1 MIRLLLLICLFL
13 SGVASSNELWLKIS
27 QASKASH
34 DLNYSGII
42 NTTDSNQDI
51 RSTKMIHVNHEGEE
65 FLKFEKIDGADNLL
79 LMHEADAVIYNNDQS
94 KILIKKKKDANLFPN
109 IFPSNLEKL
118 KDSYSIADGGDFR
131 VAGRIAQMVVLSPID
146 ENRYNYHLWLDK
158 ESHLPLKMMVIDNNK
173 KVVETMAFANIEFLQ
188 SQDISWFRP
197 NINKDK
203 TYSINENKNI
213 EETVRKFW
221 TINDLPSGFEE
232 VSYNAKRYAGLNAI
246 AHQIIFSDGLSY
258 ISIFIHPVAKNQKPQ
273 VGSSKRGSNNIHA
286 EYKKGYQI
294 LAVGA
299 VPIQTLSYI
308 TNQVKLN

>member
-1 MIRLLLLICLFL
+1 MFRLLLLICLFI
-13 SGVASSNELWLKIS
+13 SGAASSNELWLKIS
-27 QASKASH
+27 EASKASQ

-51 RSTKMIHVNHEGEE
+51 QSTKMIHVNHEGEE
-65 FLKFEKIDGADNLL
+65 FLKIEKIDGADNLL
-79 LMHEADAVIYNNDQS
+79 LMHEADAVIYDNDQN
-94 KILIKKKKDANLFPN
+94 KILIKKKKDAHLFPN
-109 IFPSNLEKL
+109 IFPSNLNKL
-118 KDSYSIADGGDFR
+118 KDSYSIGDGGDFR
-131 VAGRIAQMVVLSPID
+131 VAGRATQMLVLSPID

-173 KVVETMAFANIEFLQ
+173 KVVENIAFANIEFLK

-197 NINKDK
+197 NINNDIA
-203 TYSINENKNI
+203 YSINENKNI

-232 VSYNAKRYAGLNAI
+232 VSYSAKRYAGLNAI
-246 AHQIIFSDGLSY
+246 AHQIIYSDGLSY

-273 VGSSKRGSNNIHA
+273 VGSSKRGSSNIHA

-299 VPIQTLSYI
+299 VPMQTLSYI
-308 TNQVKLN
+308 TNKVKLN

>member
-1 MIRLLLLICLFL
+1 MFRLLLLICLFI
-13 SGVASSNELWLKIS
+13 SGAASSNELWLKIS
-27 QASKASH
+27 EASKACH

-51 RSTKMIHVNHEGEE
+51 QSTKMIHVNHEGEE
-65 FLKFEKIDGADNLL
+65 FLKIEKTDGADNLL
-79 LMHEADAVIYNNDQS
+79 LMHEADAVIYDNDQN
-94 KILIKKKKDANLFPN
+94 KILIKKKNGAHLFPN
-109 IFPSNLEKL
+109 IFPSNLDKL
-118 KDSYSIADGGDFR
+118 KDSYSIGDGGDFR
-131 VAGRIAQMVVLSPID
+131 VAGRATQILVLSPVD

-158 ESHLPLKMMVIDNNK
+158 KSNLPLKMMVIDNNK
-173 KVVETMAFANIEFLQ
+173 KVVENIAFANIEFLK

-197 NINKDK
+197 NIDNDK

-213 EETVRKFW
+213 EEAVRKFW

-232 VSYNAKRYAGLNAI
+232 VSYSAKRYAGLNAI
-246 AHQIIFSDGLSY
+246 AHQIIYSDGLSY

-273 VGSSKRGSNNIHA
+273 VGSSKRGSSNIHA

-299 VPIQTLSYI
+299 VPMQTLSYI
-308 TNQVKLN
+308 TNKVKLN

>member
-1 MIRLLLLICLFL
+1 MFRLLLLICLFI
-13 SGVASSNELWLKIS
+13 SGAASSNELWLKIS
-27 QASKASH
+27 EASKASQ

-51 RSTKMIHVNHEGEE
+51 QSTKMIHVNHEGEE
-65 FLKFEKIDGADNLL
+65 FLKIEKIDGADNLL
-79 LMHEADAVIYNNDQS
+79 LMHEADAVIYDNDQN
-94 KILIKKKKDANLFPN
+94 KILIKKKKDAHLFPN
-109 IFPSNLEKL
+109 IFPSNLDKL
-118 KDSYSIADGGDFR
+118 KDSYSIGDGGDFR
-131 VAGRIAQMVVLSPID
+131 VAGRATQMLVLSPID

-158 ESHLPLKMMVIDNNK
+158 ESYLPLKMMVIDNNK
-173 KVVETMAFANIEFLQ
+173 KVVENIAFANIEFLK

-197 NINKDK
+197 NINNDIA
-203 TYSINENKNI
+203 YSINENKNI

-232 VSYNAKRYAGLNAI
+232 VSYSAKRYAGLNAI
-246 AHQIIFSDGLSY
+246 AHQIIYSDGLSY

-273 VGSSKRGSNNIHA
+273 VGSSKRGSSNIHA

-299 VPIQTLSYI
+299 VPMQTLSYI
-308 TNQVKLN
+308 TNKVKLN

>member
-1 MIRLLLLICLFL
+1 MFRLLLLICLFI
-13 SGVASSNELWLKIS
+13 SGAASSNELWLKIS
-27 QASKASH
+27 EASKASQ

-51 RSTKMIHVNHEGEE
+51 QSTKMIHVNHEGEE
-65 FLKFEKIDGADNLL
+65 FLKIEKIDGADNLL
-79 LMHEADAVIYNNDQS
+79 LMHEADAVIYDNDQN
-94 KILIKKKKDANLFPN
+94 KILIKKKKDAHLFPN
-109 IFPSNLEKL
+109 IFPSNLDKL
-118 KDSYSIADGGDFR
+118 KDSYLIGDGGTFR
-131 VAGRIAQMVVLSPID
+131 VAERATQMLVLSPID

-173 KVVETMAFANIEFLQ
+173 KVVENIAFANIEFLK

-197 NINKDK
+197 NINNDIA
-203 TYSINENKNI
+203 YSINENKNI

-232 VSYNAKRYAGLNAI
+232 VSYSAKRYAGLNAI
-246 AHQIIFSDGLSY
+246 AHQIIYSDGLSY

-273 VGSSKRGSNNIHA
+273 VGSSKRGSSNIHA

-299 VPIQTLSYI
+299 VPMQTLSHI
-308 TNQVKLN
+308 TNKVKLN

>member
-1 MIRLLLLICLFL
+1 MFRLLLLICLFI
-13 SGVASSNELWLKIS
+13 SGAASSNELWLKIS
-27 QASKASH
+27 EASKASQ

-51 RSTKMIHVNHEGEE
+51 QSTKMIHVNHEGEE
-65 FLKFEKIDGADNLL
+65 FLKIEKIDGADNLL
-79 LMHEADAVIYNNDQS
+79 LMHEADAVIYDNDQN
-94 KILIKKKKDANLFPN
+94 KILIKKKKDAHLFPN
-109 IFPSNLEKL
+109 IFPSNLDKL
-118 KDSYSIADGGDFR
+118 KDSYSIGDGGDFR
-131 VAGRIAQMVVLSPID
+131 VAGRATQMLVLSPID

-173 KVVETMAFANIEFLQ
+173 KVVENIAFANIEFLK

-197 NINKDK
+197 NINNDIA
-203 TYSINENKNI
+203 YSINENKNI

-232 VSYNAKRYAGLNAI
+232 VSYSAKRYAGLNAI
-246 AHQIIFSDGLSY
+246 AHQIIYSDGLSY

-273 VGSSKRGSNNIHA
+273 VGASKRGSSNIHA

-299 VPIQTLSYI
+299 VPMQTLSYI
-308 TNQVKLN
+308 TNKVKLN

>member
-1 MIRLLLLICLFL
+1 MFRLLLLICLFI
-13 SGVASSNELWLKIS
+13 SWAASSNELWLKIS
-27 QASKASH
+27 QASKASQ

-42 NTTDSNQDI
+42 NTTDSKQDI
-51 RSTKMIHVNHEGEE
+51 QSTKMIHVNHEGEE
-65 FLKFEKIDGADNLL
+65 FLKIEKIDGADNLL
-79 LMHEADAVIYNNDQS
+79 LMHEADAVIYDNDQN
-94 KILIKKKKDANLFPN
+94 KILIKKKQDAHLFPN
-109 IFPSNLEKL
+109 IFPSNLDKL
-118 KDSYSIADGGDFR
+118 KNSYSVGDGGDFR
-131 VAGRIAQMVVLSPID
+131 VAGRATQMLVLSPVD

-158 ESHLPLKMMVIDNNK
+158 ESHLPLKMMVIDNNG
-173 KVVETMAFANIEFLQ
+173 KVVENIAFANIEFLQ

-197 NINKDK
+197 NINNEK

-221 TINDLPSGFEE
+221 TIDDLPSGFEE

-246 AHQIIFSDGLSY
+246 AHQIIYSDGLSY

-273 VGSSKRGSNNIHA
+273 IGSSKRGSSNIHA

-299 VPIQTLSYI
+299 VPMQTLSYI
-308 TNQVKLN
+308 TNKVKLN

>member
-34 DLNYSGII
+34 DLNYSGIN

-79 LMHEADAVIYNNDQS
+79 LMHEADAVIYDNDQS
-94 KILIKKKKDANLFPN
+94 KILIKKKKDAHLFPN

-158 ESHLPLKMMVIDNNK
+158 KSHLPLKMMVIDNNK

-197 NINKDK
+197 NISKDK

-273 VGSSKRGSNNIHA
+273 VGRPLVIKSLGLCVLIKAMSCS
-286 EYKKGYQI
+286 
-294 LAVGA
+294 
-299 VPIQTLSYI
+299 PIASPRQFLRT
-308 TNQVKLN
+308 

>member
-1 MIRLLLLICLFL
+1 MFRLLLLICLFI
-13 SGVASSNELWLKIS
+13 SWAASSNELWLKIS
-27 QASKASH
+27 QASKASQ

-51 RSTKMIHVNHEGEE
+51 QSTKMIHVNHEGEE
-65 FLKFEKIDGADNLL
+65 FLKIEKIDGADNLL
-79 LMHEADAVIYNNDQS
+79 LMHEADAVIYDNDQN
-94 KILIKKKKDANLFPN
+94 KILIKKKQDAHLFPN
-109 IFPSNLEKL
+109 IFPSNLDKL
-118 KDSYSIADGGDFR
+118 KNSYSVGDGGDFR
-131 VAGRIAQMVVLSPID
+131 VAGRATQMLVLSPVD

-158 ESHLPLKMMVIDNNK
+158 ESHLPLKMMVIDNNG
-173 KVVETMAFANIEFLQ
+173 KVVENIAFANIEFLQ

-197 NINKDK
+197 NINNEK

-221 TINDLPSGFEE
+221 TIDDLPSGFEE

-246 AHQIIFSDGLSY
+246 AHQIIYSDGLSY

-273 VGSSKRGSNNIHA
+273 VGSSKRGSSNIHA

-299 VPIQTLSYI
+299 VPMQTLSYI
-308 TNQVKLN
+308 TNKVKLN

>member
-1 MIRLLLLICLFL
+1 
-13 SGVASSNELWLKIS
+13 
-27 QASKASH
+27 
-34 DLNYSGII
+34 
-42 NTTDSNQDI
+42 
-51 RSTKMIHVNHEGEE
+51 MIHVNHEGEE

-158 ESHLPLKMMVIDNNK
+158 KSHLPLKMMVIDNNK

-197 NINKDK
+197 NISKDK

-273 VGSSKRGSNNIHA
+273 IGSSKRGSNNIHA

>member
-1 MIRLLLLICLFL
+1 
-13 SGVASSNELWLKIS
+13 
-27 QASKASH
+27 
-34 DLNYSGII
+34 
-42 NTTDSNQDI
+42 
-51 RSTKMIHVNHEGEE
+51 
-65 FLKFEKIDGADNLL
+65 
-79 LMHEADAVIYNNDQS
+79 
-94 KILIKKKKDANLFPN
+94 
-109 IFPSNLEKL
+109 
-118 KDSYSIADGGDFR
+118 
-131 VAGRIAQMVVLSPID
+131 MVVLSPID

-197 NINKDK
+197 NISKDK

-273 VGSSKRGSNNIHA
+273 IGSSKRGSNNIHA

>member
-1 MIRLLLLICLFL
+1 MFRLLLLICLFI
-13 SGVASSNELWLKIS
+13 SGAASSNELWLKIS
-27 QASKASH
+27 EASKASQ

-51 RSTKMIHVNHEGEE
+51 QLTKMIHVNHEGEE
-65 FLKFEKIDGADNLL
+65 FLKIEKIDGADNLL
-79 LMHEADAVIYNNDQS
+79 LMYEADAVIYDNDQN
-94 KILIKKKKDANLFPN
+94 KILIKKKKDAHLFPN
-109 IFPSNLEKL
+109 IFPSNLDKL
-118 KDSYSIADGGDFR
+118 KDSYSIGDGGDFR
-131 VAGRIAQMVVLSPID
+131 VAGRATQMLVLSPID

-173 KVVETMAFANIEFLQ
+173 KVVENIAFANIEFLK

-197 NINKDK
+197 NINNDIA
-203 TYSINENKNI
+203 YSINENKNI

-232 VSYNAKRYAGLNAI
+232 VSYSAKRYAGLNAI
-246 AHQIIFSDGLSY
+246 AHQIIYSDGLSY

-273 VGSSKRGSNNIHA
+273 VGSSKRGSSNIHA

-299 VPIQTLSYI
+299 VPMQTLSYI
-308 TNQVKLN
+308 TNKVKLN

>member
-1 MIRLLLLICLFL
+1 MFRLLLLICLFI
-13 SGVASSNELWLKIS
+13 SGAASSNELWLKIS
-27 QASKASH
+27 EASKASQ

-51 RSTKMIHVNHEGEE
+51 QSTKMIHVNHEGEE
-65 FLKFEKIDGADNLL
+65 FLKIEKIDGADNLL
-79 LMHEADAVIYNNDQS
+79 LMHEADAVIYDNDQN
-94 KILIKKKKDANLFPN
+94 KILIKKKKDAHLFPN
-109 IFPSNLEKL
+109 IFPSNLDKL
-118 KDSYSIADGGDFR
+118 KDSYSIGDGGAFR
-131 VAGRIAQMVVLSPID
+131 VAGRATQMLVLSPID

-173 KVVETMAFANIEFLQ
+173 KVVENIAFANIEFLK

-197 NINKDK
+197 NINNDIA
-203 TYSINENKNI
+203 YSINENKNI

-232 VSYNAKRYAGLNAI
+232 VSYSAKRYAGLNAI
-246 AHQIIFSDGLSY
+246 AHQIIYSDGLSY

-273 VGSSKRGSNNIHA
+273 VGSSKRGSSNIHA

-299 VPIQTLSYI
+299 VPMQTLSYI
-308 TNQVKLN
+308 TNKVKLN

>member
-1 MIRLLLLICLFL
+1 
-13 SGVASSNELWLKIS
+13 
-27 QASKASH
+27 
-34 DLNYSGII
+34 
-42 NTTDSNQDI
+42 
-51 RSTKMIHVNHEGEE
+51 
-65 FLKFEKIDGADNLL
+65 
-79 LMHEADAVIYNNDQS
+79 MHEADAVIYDNDQN
-94 KILIKKKKDANLFPN
+94 KILIKKKKDAHLFPN
-109 IFPSNLEKL
+109 IFPSNLDKL
-118 KDSYSIADGGDFR
+118 KDSYSIGDGGDFR
-131 VAGRIAQMVVLSPID
+131 VAGRATQMLVLSPVD

-158 ESHLPLKMMVIDNNK
+158 KSNLPLKMMVIDNNK
-173 KVVETMAFANIEFLQ
+173 KVVENIAFANIEFLK

-197 NINKDK
+197 NIDNDK

-299 VPIQTLSYI
+299 VPVQTLSYI
-308 TNQVKLN
+308 TNKVKLN